1 MTRVAAWQDA
11 KKARMP
17 KWWKVVSGIA
27 VAKSLVRLLRLLV
40 ARKRQKR
47 AIRDTYGMFE

>member
-1 MTRVAAWQDA
+1 
-11 KKARMP
+11 MP
-17 KWWKVVSGIA
+17 RWWKIVSGVA
-27 VAKSLVRLLRLLV
+27 VAKSLARLLRLLV